1 MPAAGG
7 PRPPQ
12 IFLDYTLQQLLP
24 VLIHSAGKYP
34 QYVQEM
40 ANLPILQYLSALTF
54 IEDLFR
60 RQLGRVFGIDT
71 PAHLDEA
78 LLTQATALFAD
89 RCNDAS
95 EHAKPF
101 MECLAWICTQS
112 QTARIFPVVVGLDM
126 QTTVFAMVVEAVSQP
141 PPLCRMACAAPDP
154 HQPRCRCIASSS
166 RAPITA
172 CSTMLEPS
180 PARFGS
186 RPASLAQVSA
196 PVPPASRKFRLPSRQ
211 PRASFGSRPASLAQV
226 SC

>member
-12 IFLDYTLQQLLP
+12 IFLDYLTATTPPEDTTLQQLLP
-24 VLIHSAGKYP
+24 VLIHSAGRYP

-54 IEDLFR
+54 VEDLFR

-71 PAHLDEA
+71 PARLDEA

-141 PPLCRMACAAPDP
+141 LPSVAWPAPRLIPTNRAAG
-154 HQPRCRCIASSS
+154 AS
-166 RAPITA
+166 R
-172 CSTMLEPS
+172 
-180 PARFGS
+180 
-186 RPASLAQVSA
+186 RPAGLQ
-196 PVPPASRKFRLPSRQ
+196 
-211 PRASFGSRPASLAQV
+211 
-226 SC
+226 